1 MKKGHNKNITEENIT
16 QSVFFKNIYTDP
28 LDDLL
33 DKMNQEYVKK
43 LLGENDWPD
52 GVKKE
57 FVANLHRFMAFLNE
71 QTHSARGQTYLYI
84 PDEDLT
90 DIEASAK
97 DKDLLQRLE
106 STVIY
111 WTRQIKELVSNQ
123 DSPTSHSVES
133 PLDEISYWNKR
144 TSNLNVLTRRLTEPG
159 LKKII
164 KVLEHASSSY
174 LPGFLDLEKKI

>member
-1 MKKGHNKNITEENIT
+1 
-16 QSVFFKNIYTDP
+16 
-28 LDDLL
+28 
-33 DKMNQEYVKK
+33 
-43 LLGENDWPD
+43 
-52 GVKKE
+52 VKKE

-144 TSNLNVLTRRLTEPG
+144 TSNLNVLTRRL
-159 LKKII
+159 
-164 KVLEHASSSY
+164 
-174 LPGFLDLEKKI
+174 

>member
-1 MKKGHNKNITEENIT
+1 MKRSSDVAITSANLEECIL
-16 QSVFFKNIYTDP
+16 FRAIGMDP
-28 LDDLL
+28 LEDLL
-33 DKMNQEYVKK
+33 EKMNTEYVKK
-43 LLGENDWPD
+43 LLQENDWPD

-57 FVANLHRFMAFLNE
+57 FIANLHRFMAFLNE
-71 QTHSARGQTYLYI
+71 TTHAARGQTYLYI

-90 DIEASAK
+90 DIEAAAK

-123 DSPTSHSVES
+123 DSPTNQAIES
-133 PLDEISYWNKR
+133 PLDEIAYWTR
-144 TSNLNVLTRRLTEPG
+144 RSNNLVVLTQRLLKPE

-164 KVLEHASSSY
+164 
-174 LPGFLDLEKKI
+174 

>member
-1 MKKGHNKNITEENIT
+1 MKRGYNKNITEDNIA

-144 TSNLNVLTRRLTEPG
+144 TSNLNVLTRRL
-159 LKKII
+159 
-164 KVLEHASSSY
+164 
-174 LPGFLDLEKKI
+174 

>member
-1 MKKGHNKNITEENIT
+1 MKKGYNKNITEENIT

-111 WTRQIKELVSNQ
+111 WTR
-123 DSPTSHSVES
+123 
-133 PLDEISYWNKR
+133 
-144 TSNLNVLTRRLTEPG
+144 
-159 LKKII
+159 
-164 KVLEHASSSY
+164 
-174 LPGFLDLEKKI
+174 